1 MVSAGKVFKL
11 HEELDLSTAATKLNG
26 YRKEEPFREE
36 QASFNLITEVHGLA
50 IREDGSLSGVFSRD
64 TVFHVMHHGNLIPV
78 PKTLEA
84 PFLFTKRG
92 DNLLLFIVEK
102 KERANNVANLLS
114 EILFITTGSIVEA
127 RIDPNVLKT
136 FHERNIEGT
145 KVVFFEDVDIP
156 NINKLS
162 LYGSSL
168 SNTSLYLDYL
178 SHGKIWY
185 AVMTSKKYGY
195 IIGLTRT
202 AIVTIFGNI
211 GLPEFMTYVT
221 DEIFPLIS

>member
-11 HEELDLSTAATKLNG
+11 REELDLSTAATKLSG
-26 YRKEEPFREE
+26 YRKEEPFEEE
-36 QASFNLITEVHGLA
+36 QASFNLITEIHSLA
-50 IREDGSLSGVFSRD
+50 FREDGSLSGVFSKD
-64 TVFHVMHHGNLIPV
+64 IVFHVLHHGNLVPV

-84 PFLFTKRG
+84 PFVFAKRG
-92 DNLLLFIVEK
+92 DSLLLFVVEK
-102 KERANNVANLLS
+102 KERANNIANLLS
-114 EILFITTGSIVEA
+114 EILFITAGSIVEA
-127 RIDPNVLKT
+127 RIDPNVLRN

-168 SNTSLYLDYL
+168 SNTSLYIDYL

-195 IIGLTRT
+195 IVGLTRT

-211 GLPEFMTYVT
+211 GLPEFITYVA